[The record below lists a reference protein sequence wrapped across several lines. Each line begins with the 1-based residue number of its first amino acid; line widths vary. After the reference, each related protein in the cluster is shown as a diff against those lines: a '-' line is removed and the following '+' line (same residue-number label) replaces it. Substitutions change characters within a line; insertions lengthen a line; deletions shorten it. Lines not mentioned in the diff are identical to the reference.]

1 MSKKETTP
9 KSANVQ
15 IGTTKENMDMSN
27 KHHKGG
33 KKTTWNVLAIMWT
46 CHRRSHVKSWYV
58 SSFAPCMI
66 NRKVP

>member
-33 KKTTWNVLAIMWT
+33 KKTT
-46 CHRRSHVKSWYV
+46 
-58 SSFAPCMI
+58 
-66 NRKVP
+66 